1 MPFIPKTAIEKFFQ
15 NSSTRNAVFGL
26 IEMTIL
32 DRYILNNFLV
42 PFFCCFLGFIGIWFI
57 FDVSD
62 HLPDFLQGKATF
74 WALKDYYA
82 SQVPQIVVMC
92 LPIALLLSLLYS
104 LSAMSRSNEIIS
116 MMGAGMSL
124 TRIIAVLVGAGLVL
138 SGVMAYFNFES
149 APHAEA
155 IGKQMLSDIKRG
167 QARDFKLKG
176 HLFRNRA
183 DLRTWYVGV
192 LNVPQS
198 TLKDVQIVQ
207 QNADGDILEQ
217 WYARNATYD
226 RGLKR
231 WTLTWACYSA
241 MNLKGEVIKS
251 QLRTTTDIDGWSET
265 PWRIS
270 SSVMNPEVLSVP
282 ELRDYL
288 EFNSDFPAVRLAAY
302 RTHWNYRWALPL
314 VCLVVVFL
322 AAPLG
327 VVYSRRGILGSVA
340 MAVGLFFLLVFLS
353 MLFVA
358 LGKGSRIPPVVAA
371 WGPLLAFFAIG
382 LFLLWYRSTNRDLP
396 KLRFPTF

>member
-1 MPFIPKTAIEKFFQ
+1 
-15 NSSTRNAVFGL
+15 
-26 IEMTIL
+26 MTIL
-32 DRYILNNFLV
+32 DRYILKIFLV
-42 PFFCCFLGFIGIWFI
+42 PFFCCILGFIGIWFI
-57 FDVSD
+57 FDVSQ
-62 HLPDFLQGKATF
+62 HLPDFIQGKATF
-74 WALKDYYA
+74 WALKEYYA
-82 SQVPQIVVMC
+82 SQIPQIMVMC

-116 MMGAGMSL
+116 IMGAGMSL
-124 TRIIAVLVGAGLVL
+124 IRIIAVFIGVGLVL

-149 APHAEA
+149 APHAAA

-167 QARDFKLKG
+167 KARDFKLKG

-192 LNVPQS
+192 LNVPKS

-217 WYARNATYD
+217 WYASNATYD

-231 WTLTWACYSA
+231 WTLIQARYSV
-241 MNLKGEVIKS
+241 MDLHGEVVKS
-251 QLRTTTDIDGWSET
+251 ELRETIDIGGWSET

-270 SSVMNPEVLSVP
+270 SSVMNPEFLSVL

-302 RTHWNYRWALPL
+302 RTHLNYRWSLPL
-314 VCLVVVFL
+314 VCLAVVFL

-327 VVYSRRGILGSVA
+327 CVFSRRGILGSVA
-340 MAVGLFFLLVFLS
+340 MAVGLFFSLVFLS
-353 MLFVA
+353 MLFIA
-358 LGKGSRIPPVVAA
+358 LGKGSRLPPFVAA

-396 KLRFPTF
+396 KLKFPGF